1 MLSRFLSLLNTEL
14 NAAILPNPIL
24 LNFIALQVG
33 EAFAFLLIFIF
44 VILSALVS
52 CSETALF
59 SITTTEKTILKKSI
73 SRKDRQILL
82 LLDDPKHLL
91 AALLVANNLF
101 NLSIIVLSAFLT
113 GHILDAYSH
122 PILAFFVQVIL
133 VTLVLLVLCDII
145 PKAYASGNPL
155 KVTNRLLY
163 FIFLV
168 RAFFYPF
175 ASILS
180 SSTSFMDKYILR
192 RNRTLSKDDLSD
204 ALELASQHMPQVQQK
219 ILKDIIQ
226 LGNKD
231 VKEIMQPRID
241 IVAFDQETG
250 FAELLAKAVE
260 SAFSRIPVYS
270 STPDNIVGIL
280 YTKDLLAHTDKDNS
294 LSWRSLLH
302 PPFFVP
308 ESKKISDLLEDFR
321 KKKMHLAIV
330 VDEFGS
336 TSGLVTLEDIVEEI
350 LGEIN
355 DEFDEEKIVF
365 SKLDEHNYVFE
376 GKVSLG
382 DFCRTIGIDEG
393 IFQLH
398 KGGADTLAGLITE
411 VAGRI
416 PEKNEKI
423 KFERL
428 LFTIEA
434 ADKRR
439 IQRVK
444 VTVGEKPVEII
455 AQE

>member
-1 MLSRFLSLLNTEL
+1 MKAEILLNH
-14 NAAILPNPIL
+14 IY
-24 LNFIALQVG
+24 LNFIALQIG
-33 EAFAFLLIFIF
+33 EAFAFLLIFVFI
-44 VILSALVS
+44 ILSALVS

-59 SITTTEKTILKKSI
+59 SITSTEKAILKNSI

-82 LLDDPKHLL
+82 LLDNPKHLL
-91 AALLVANNLF
+91 AALLVANNFF
-101 NLSIIVLSAFLT
+101 NLSIIILSAFLT
-113 GHILDAYSH
+113 GHIVDVFAH
-122 PILAFFVQVIL
+122 PILSFSLQVVL
-133 VTLVLLVLCDII
+133 VTLILLVLCDII

-155 KVTNRLLY
+155 KVTNQMLY
-163 FIFLV
+163 FIFLT

-175 ASILS
+175 ASILTT
-180 SSTSFMDKYILR
+180 STSFMDKYILR
-192 RNRTLSKDDLSD
+192 RSIRLSKDDLSD
-204 ALELASQHMPQVQQK
+204 ALELASQHIPQVQQK

-231 VKEIMQPRID
+231 VKEIMQPRMD
-241 IVAFDQETG
+241 IVAFNERTG
-250 FAELLAKAVE
+250 FTELLSKAVD
-260 SAFSRIPVYS
+260 SAFSRIPVFRT
-270 STPDNIVGIL
+270 TPDNMIGIL
-280 YTKDLLAHTDKDNS
+280 YTKDLLVYTGKDDSYN
-294 LSWRSLLH
+294 WRGLLH

-321 KKKMHLAIV
+321 KRKMHLAIV

-365 SKLDEHNYVFE
+365 SKLDDHNYVFE
-376 GKVSLG
+376 GKVTLG
-382 DFCRTIGIDEG
+382 DFCRTVEIDEAH
-393 IFQLH
+393 FQTH
-398 KGGADTLAGLITE
+398 KGGADTLAGLIME
-411 VAGRI
+411 IAGRI

-423 KFERL
+423 KFENL

-444 VTVGEKPVEII
+444 VTI
-455 AQE
+455 ASDTP

>member
-1 MLSRFLSLLNTEL
+1 MS
-14 NAAILPNPIL
+14 AILL
-24 LNFIALQVG
+24 LVPLFSNFIALQVG
-33 EAFAFLLIFIF
+33 EAFALLLIFVF

-59 SITTTEKTILKKSI
+59 SITSSEKAILKKSI
-73 SRKDRQILL
+73 SRRDKQILL
-82 LLDDPKHLL
+82 LLDNPKHLL
-91 AALLVANNLF
+91 GALLVANNLF
-101 NLSIIVLSAFLT
+101 NLSIVVLSAFLT
-113 GHILDAYSH
+113 GHILNISTH
-122 PILAFFVQVIL
+122 PVVAFTVQVIL
-133 VTLVLLVLCDII
+133 VTLILLIACDII

-155 KVTNRLLY
+155 KVTNQLLF

-180 SSTSFMDKYILR
+180 RSTSFMDKYIMR
-192 RNRTLSKDDLSD
+192 RNMTLSKDDLSD
-204 ALELASQHMPQVQQK
+204 ALELASQHIPQGQQK

-241 IVAFDQETG
+241 IVAFEQDTR
-250 FAELLAKAVE
+250 FTELLAKAVD
-260 SAFSRIPVYS
+260 SAFSRIPVYR
-270 STPDNIVGIL
+270 STPDNMVGIL
-280 YTKDLLAHTDKDNS
+280 YTKDLLVNTDKNDSYN
-294 LSWRSLLH
+294 WRGLLR
-302 PPFFVP
+302 PVLYAP

-382 DFCRTIGIDEG
+382 DFCRTIEIDET
-393 IFQLH
+393 FFESH
-398 KGGADTLAGLITE
+398 KGGADTLAGLIME
-411 VAGRI
+411 IAGRI

-423 KFERL
+423 KFENL

-444 VTVGEKPVEII
+444 VTIEDNNNSPLPPGDKKEFII
-455 AQE
+455 S

>member
-1 MLSRFLSLLNTEL
+1 MS
-14 NAAILPNPIL
+14 ADIL
-24 LNFIALQVG
+24 LNHIFPGFIALRVG
-33 EAFAFLLIFIF
+33 EAFALLLIFIF

-59 SITTTEKTILKKSI
+59 SITTAEKTNLKKSV
-73 SRKDRQILL
+73 SRKDKQILL
-82 LLDDPKHLL
+82 LLDSPKHLL
-91 AALLVANNLF
+91 AALLIANNFF
-101 NLSIIVLSAFLT
+101 NLSIIVISAFLM
-113 GHILDAYSH
+113 GSILNVFTH
-122 PILAFFVQVIL
+122 PILAFTIQVVL
-133 VTLVLLVLCDII
+133 VTLTLLILCDVI
-145 PKAYASGNPL
+145 PKAYASGNPV
-155 KVTNRLLY
+155 KVTGRLLY
-163 FIFLV
+163 FIFLI
-168 RAFFYPF
+168 RACFYPF
-175 ASILS
+175 ASILAV
-180 SSTSFMDKYILR
+180 STSFMDKYIMHR
-192 RNRTLSKDDLSD
+192 HIKLSKADLSD
-204 ALELASQHMPQVQQK
+204 ALELASKNIPQVQQK

-226 LGNKD
+226 LGDKD
-231 VKEIMQPRID
+231 VKEIMQPSID
-241 IVAFDQETG
+241 IVAFDRETG
-250 FAELLAKAVE
+250 FAELLAKSVD
-260 SAFSRIPVYS
+260 SAFSRIPVYN

-280 YTKDLLAHTDKDNS
+280 YTKDLLAYTGKDDS
-294 LSWRSLLH
+294 FDWRSLLH

-308 ESKKISDLLEDFR
+308 ESKKISDLLEEFR

-376 GKVSLG
+376 GKVTLG
-382 DFCRTIGIDEG
+382 DFCKTTGIDET
-393 IFQLH
+393 IFQAH
-398 KGGADTLAGLITE
+398 KGGADTLAGLIME

-423 KFERL
+423 KFEHL

-444 VTVGEKPVEII
+444 VTIGEKLVETI
-455 AQE
+455 AEE